1 VWLLDIYCDENAMN
15 ANTATRSESE
25 PALFS
30 LLLEHSRVLSLLAGS
45 TDIAGFLKQTVEMVA
60 LRLDAGVC
68 SIYLY
73 EEASDELV
81 MRATVG
87 LKQTA
92 VNVVRLSKGQGLVGA
107 AFATRKVI
115 NAQDASSD
123 PRYTRIQSIDEE
135 LYENFL
141 AIPIYRGAESIGVL
155 VTQRPEPKPFSEDEV
170 VVLQLLTSHLV
181 GAIESARVMLEVRDE
196 APRTTTGTA
205 AIVPSQAEGRSVFPG
220 AVYGPARVVGRESAA
235 DAVHRMAREDGFGG
249 MQELNRA
256 MAATREQLSHSQRRL
271 ADRLPEAV
279 SLVVDAQLLMLA
291 DEALAQRYRKSM
303 DEGVAAST
311 AFARAIQH
319 YMVILARSS
328 HVYMREKVQDV
339 ADLGIRVLR
348 NMEST
353 TAYRSVDLSGEI
365 VVAGDLL
372 PSDVLMVAAEN
383 VAGVVLVS
391 GGITAHV
398 SLLIRSLRIPMVLCD
413 DQNLMQLTDGDQVL
427 LDADEG
433 CFYVKPG
440 DALRASF
447 QDRLRRHSGNGANAA
462 IAKPET
468 HTRDGRRVHLLANI
482 NLLSDVKLAL
492 QVKAEGVGLY
502 RTEVPFL
509 LSSFI
514 PTMNEQVS
522 IYANLFENLAGHEVV
537 VRTLDVGGDKMLGQ
551 YDDAGEANPALGL
564 RSTRFTL
571 HHKEIFDDQLE
582 AVIRAAHGRSK
593 LKLMFPMI
601 SSVDE
606 FLLARDRVLVCRDRV
621 QKHMKE
627 DIVMPKIGMMLEVP
641 SAVEMIDCFIP
652 HSDFF
657 SIGTNDLVQYL
668 LAVDRTNAKVAAYY
682 CEHHPA
688 VLRTLAR
695 VCRFLSAENSDFSV
709 CGEMAHAAKYI
720 PFFIG
725 IGVTQLS
732 LDASFVAEVQAIV
745 QRVTV
750 PDAEAYVD
758 ELLNA
763 ESISATDE
771 IIARRKSLYSLV

>member
-1 VWLLDIYCDENAMN
+1 
-15 ANTATRSESE
+15 
-25 PALFS
+25 
-30 LLLEHSRVLSLLAGS
+30 
-45 TDIAGFLKQTVEMVA
+45 
-60 LRLDAGVC
+60 
-68 SIYLY
+68 
-73 EEASDELV
+73 
-81 MRATVG
+81 
-87 LKQTA
+87 
-92 VNVVRLSKGQGLVGA
+92 
-107 AFATRKVI
+107 
-115 NAQDASSD
+115 
-123 PRYTRIQSIDEE
+123 
-135 LYENFL
+135 
-141 AIPIYRGAESIGVL
+141 
-155 VTQRPEPKPFSEDEV
+155 
-170 VVLQLLTSHLV
+170 
-181 GAIESARVMLEVRDE
+181 
-196 APRTTTGTA
+196 
-205 AIVPSQAEGRSVFPG
+205 
-220 AVYGPARVVGRESAA
+220 
-235 DAVHRMAREDGFGG
+235 
-249 MQELNRA
+249 
-256 MAATREQLSHSQRRL
+256 MAATREQLSDIQVRL
-271 ADRLPEAV
+271 TDRLPEAV
-279 SLVVDAQLLMLA
+279 SLVVDAQLMMLA

-303 DEGVAAST
+303 DEGTAAST
-311 AFARAIQH
+311 AFAKAVRH

-328 HVYMREKVQDV
+328 HDYMREKVQDV

-413 DQNLMQLTDGDQVL
+413 NQDLMQLTDGDQVL

-433 CFYVKPG
+433 CFYVQPG
-440 DALRASF
+440 ESVRASF
-447 QDRLRRHSGNGANAA
+447 QDRLRLDSSNGVADAV

-468 HTRDGRRVHLLANI
+468 HTRDGRRVRLLANI

-492 QVKAEGVGLY
+492 QVNAEGVGLY

-522 IYANLFENLAGHEVV
+522 IYTNLFENLAGHEVV

-582 AVIRAAHGRSK
+582 AMIRAAHGNSK

-606 FLLARDRVLVCRDRV
+606 FLLARDRVLICRDRV
-621 QKHMKE
+621 QKTMSE

-695 VCRFLSAENSDFSV
+695 VCRHLSAAESDFSV

-750 PDAEAYVD
+750 PDAEAYVE
-758 ELLNA
+758 ELLSA
-763 ESISATDE
+763 ESICATDE
-771 IIARRKSLYSLV
+771 IIARRKALYSLA